1 MIGVIEGGRGDIE
14 GGTALT
20 AEGEVRPA
28 HLRALLCLSEA
39 RRLSA
44 YLRQA
49 RGADYLWPGFDFG
62 GVPICVYQGGVDALL
77 VQHPD
82 PPGEFQRVQL
92 PIPGLEGVGVFY
104 ARGPLP
110 YLPVV
115 GSAVIGG
122 HLTATL
128 PLPVFSPEA
137 VPEGLVA
144 ALIHEAFHAFSA
156 SGRRRPPDA
165 SMLSAY
171 PELSAPNNALGNLE
185 GLILHDI
192 LLESLAHAPPAMVAT
207 TAATTA
213 AATAATTAAT
223 TAAATAAAT
232 AAYRFCLVRR
242 ERRGPLDETV
252 VEYEQDLEA
261 DEGRARYV
269 QTRSLLGA
277 LWGRPAAN
285 SPPYLPGPAF
295 QTLSGREAYD
305 KAPELITEQIAK
317 LRRINLNAAGA
328 AWWRFFHTGMALA
341 LFADYLDP
349 DWKRRV
355 DAGQSLDAV
364 IERGLVYDGGSG
376 DEREIE
382 LVKTRYGYDER
393 LAAEREFGRQEKR
406 RKEGLL
412 ATLLAGSGRRVTFD
426 VSSLTAEE
434 EGEASGRFSLVWDP
448 AEVEIITQNV
458 RIHRRGL
465 RFVGSGTDLAFSGV
479 PVVEDLKNRLFHVN
493 VRAERLDVEGDG
505 RAQAIFRPA
514 EFAEGLEVSLPGV
527 VARATRGF
535 VRNIDGTLYIKITR

>member
-1 MIGVIEGGRGDIE
+1 
-14 GGTALT
+14 LT
-20 AEGEVRPA
+20 AEVEVRPA

-39 RRLSA
+39 RHLSG
-44 YLRQA
+44 YFRQA

-62 GVPICVYQGGVDALL
+62 GVPVCIYQGGVDAFL

-82 PPGEFQRVQL
+82 PPGEFQGVEL
-92 PIPGLEGVGVFY
+92 PIPGLEDVAVSY

-110 YLPVV
+110 YLPAV
-115 GSAVIGG
+115 GSAAIGG

-156 SGRRRPPDA
+156 SRRRRTPDP

-171 PELSAPNNALGNLE
+171 PELSATNNALGNLE

-192 LLESLAHAPPAMVAT
+192 LLESLVDSPPAAVAS
-207 TAATTA
+207 TA
-213 AATAATTAAT
+213 AATAASSGV
-223 TAAATAAAT
+223 
-232 AAYRFCLVRR
+232 AYRFCLVRR
-242 ERRGPLDETV
+242 ERRGPLDEAV
-252 VEYEQDLEA
+252 VQYEQDLEA

-277 LWGRPAAN
+277 LPGHPGAN

-295 QTLSGREAYD
+295 QALSGREAYD

-317 LRRINLNAAGA
+317 LRRINVNAAGA

-364 IERGLVYDGGSG
+364 IERSLVYDGGSG
-376 DEREIE
+376 DERELE

-393 LAAEREFGRQEKR
+393 LAAEREFSRQEKR

-412 ATLLAGSGRRVTFD
+412 ATLLAGSGQRVTFD
-426 VSSLTAEE
+426 VSSLMAEE
-434 EGEASGRFSLVWDP
+434 EGAASGRFSLVWDP
-448 AEVEIITQNV
+448 AAVEIITQNV

-465 RFVGSGTDLAFSGV
+465 RFIGSGTDLAFSGV
-479 PVVEDLKNRLFHVN
+479 PVVEDLKNRLFHVR
-493 VRAERLDVEGDG
+493 VSAERLGVEGDG
-505 RAQAIFRPA
+505 RAQAIFKPA

-527 VARATRGF
+527 VARATSGF
-535 VRNIDGTLYIKITR
+535 VQNTGGTLYIKITR

>member
-1 MIGVIEGGRGDIE
+1 M
-14 GGTALT
+14 T
-20 AEGEVRPA
+20 AEVEVRPA

-39 RRLSA
+39 RHLSG
-44 YLRQA
+44 YFRQA
-49 RGADYLWPGFDFG
+49 RGADYLWPGFDFS
-62 GVPICVYQGGVDALL
+62 GVPVCIYLDGVDALL
-77 VQHPD
+77 VQHPN
-82 PPGEFQRVQL
+82 PPGEFQGVEL
-92 PIPGLEGVGVFY
+92 PIPGLEDVAVSY

-110 YLPVV
+110 YLPAV
-115 GSAVIGG
+115 GSVAIGG

-144 ALIHEAFHAFSA
+144 ALMHEAFHAFST
-156 SGRRRPPDA
+156 SRRRRTPDL
-165 SMLSAY
+165 SMLSGY
-171 PELSAPNNALGNLE
+171 PELSATNNALGNLE

-192 LLESLAHAPPAMVAT
+192 LRGSLVDAPPAAVP
-207 TAATTA
+207 
-213 AATAATTAAT
+213 
-223 TAAATAAAT
+223 AT
-232 AAYRFCLVRR
+232 AAYHFCLVRR
-242 ERRGPLDETV
+242 ERRGPLDEAV
-252 VEYEQDLEA
+252 VQYEQDLEA

-277 LWGRPAAN
+277 LPGRPAAN

-295 QTLSGREAYD
+295 QALSGREAYD

-317 LRRINLNAAGA
+317 LRRINVNAAGA

-364 IERGLVYDGGSG
+364 IERSLVYDGGSV
-376 DEREIE
+376 DERELE

-393 LAAEREFGRQEKR
+393 LAAEREFSRQEKR

-412 ATLLAGSGRRVTFD
+412 ATLLAAGSGQRVTFD
-426 VSSLTAEE
+426 VSSLMAEE
-434 EGEASGRFSLVWDP
+434 EGAASGRFSLVWDP
-448 AEVEIITQNV
+448 AAVEIITQNV

-465 RFVGSGTDLAFSGV
+465 RFIGSGTDLAFHGV

-493 VRAERLDVEGDG
+493 VRAERLGVEGDG

-527 VARATRGF
+527 VARATSGF
-535 VRNIDGTLYIKITR
+535 VQNTGGTLYIKITR